1 MPIIPIIWF
10 SLLVIW
16 FYRKEERIG
25 IATTLTLFYLV
36 SAVCGFFIDKYDL
49 YGMFGVADKVV
60 SIPGTIL
67 YCLGLTVLLFPFQY
81 LHLSPGSK
89 LQIDKP
95 VLFKVIGYFMILCFI
110 IFLIKHGSDIREAS
124 TKDFSEVKA
133 EHYDDLGFAQD
144 GGSQSFIFT
153 IAGIVSS
160 AWSLCMLMWFISISF
175 MRNSLFLNIGL
186 LICSLQHVLQGILIA
201 GRAAIL
207 YWAVC
212 FACCIVIFYPLMED
226 TLKRRIRIGTI
237 VLGTCF
243 VLFFMAITASRF
255 EDSADNGI
263 AHSLIAYA
271 GQPYNNFCA
280 VYENAENL
288 PFATDRIFP
297 LFNKYILGHG
307 QFHLKVYY
315 DQISS
320 IIGIPVNCFYTFMG
334 GLLLNVG
341 FFGIIIALI
350 VYYICSYKTIMAI
363 HNDFTA
369 YNMILMSLLVLV
381 PIQGMFDLPFPYV
394 SDSLVI
400 FYTIGIYII
409 FKYTIKKS

>member
-1 MPIIPIIWF
+1 MPIIPVIWF
-10 SLLVIW
+10 SLLALW
-16 FYRKEERIG
+16 FYRKEEGIG
-25 IATTLTLFYLV
+25 IATTLTMFYLV
-36 SAVCGFFIDKYDL
+36 SAACGLFIDRYDL
-49 YGMFGVADKVV
+49 YGSFGVADKVI

-67 YCLGLTVLLFPFQY
+67 YCLGLTVLLYPFQY
-81 LHLSPGSK
+81 LRLSPGSK

-95 VLFKVIGYFMILCFI
+95 MLFKVIGYIMILCFI
-110 IFLIKHGSDIREAS
+110 IFMINQGSAIREAS
-124 TKDFSEVKA
+124 AKDFSEVKA
-133 EHYDDLGFAQD
+133 EHYDDLNFAQD
-144 GGSQSFIFT
+144 GDSQSFIFT

-160 AWSLCMLMWFISISF
+160 AWSLCLLMWFISITF
-175 MRNSLFLNIGL
+175 MKNSIFFNIGL
-186 LICSLQHVLQGILIA
+186 LVCSLQHVFQGIVIA

-207 YWAVC
+207 YWVVC
-212 FACCIVIFYPLMED
+212 FICCIVIFYPLMEN
-226 TLKRRIRIGTI
+226 TLKRRLRISTI
-237 VLGTCF
+237 VFGVCF
-243 VLFFMAITASRF
+243 VLFFLAITISRF
-255 EDSADNGI
+255 EDSVDNGVT
-263 AHSLIAYA
+263 HSLIAYA

-297 LFNKYILGHG
+297 LFNKYVLGHG
-307 QFHLKVYY
+307 QVHLAVYY

-341 FFGIIIALI
+341 FWGIVLALI
-350 VYYICSYKTIMAI
+350 VYYICASKTIKAI
-363 HNDFTA
+363 HDDFTI

-400 FYTIGIYII
+400 FFTIGVFLL